1 MKRIWAVLKK
11 ELRSYFV
18 SPIVYVFGTSFLV
31 IFGFLASLQII
42 RYSIASWQTQSNPA
56 MLSYL
61 NINELLIAPL
71 FSNASIV
78 FIFFVPLLT
87 MRLFAEEKKSGTIE
101 LLLTYPLRDVEAL
114 LGKFGACFGV
124 YLMIL
129 ALTVFHILIVILLK
143 GNPEL
148 TPLIA
153 GYTGLILMG
162 AAFISFGIF
171 ASSLTENQIVA
182 AVITFAGIFLSWGF
196 EWLSNITGGLAGD
209 ILNHLALHLHL
220 QNFARGIIEVK
231 GVVYYLSFT
240 FFFLFLTL
248 RSLESKRWRG

>member
-18 SPIVYVFGTSFLV
+18 SPIAYVVGTSFLL
-31 IFGFLASLQII
+31 IIGYLSYIQIILYSMASL
-42 RYSIASWQTQSNPA
+42 QTQSNPA

-61 NINELLIAPL
+61 NINELVIYPIII
-71 FSNASIV
+71 NASIV

-87 MRLFAEEKKSGTIE
+87 MRLFSEEKKAGTIE
-101 LLLTYPLRDVEAL
+101 LLLTYPLRDLEAV
-114 LGKFGACFGV
+114 LGKFGACLCI
-124 YLMIL
+124 YLLIL
-129 ALTVFHILIVILLK
+129 AMTFFHILIVIILGK
-143 GNPEL
+143 PEL
-148 TPLIA
+148 GPLIA

-162 AAFISFGIF
+162 AAFISFGIC

-182 AVITFAGIFLSWGF
+182 AVITFAGIFLSGGF
-196 EWLSNITGGLAGD
+196 EWLRNVTGGLPGD
-209 ILNHLALHLHL
+209 ILAHLSLHMHL

-231 GVVYYLSFT
+231 GVVYYLSFS